1 MSTRKPFN
9 RKRRNMKRD
18 ALVLGALLIVVL
30 AVTAVLAVLAKF
42 GPKPDQEL
50 VLQVIDGDTIDIQ
63 PADDPTRVR
72 LIGIDAP
79 EQGECLYEESKEFLS
94 TTLWPRTDIRLKY
107 DVQRQDQYG
116 RDLGAVFMPDGTFI
130 NEEIVKAGWARAVE
144 YPPNVKYTARL
155 KAAEGY
161 AKQHNLGIHAVP
173 DECLLPTEVA
183 REAKARYEADPDP
196 FYKDVMRDAVE
207 RTKNFTYRE
216 QALEYI
222 DSL

>member
-1 MSTRKPFN
+1 M
-9 RKRRNMKRD
+9 
-18 ALVLGALLIVVL
+18 
-30 AVTAVLAVLAKF
+30 
-42 GPKPDQEL
+42 
-50 VLQVIDGDTIDIQ
+50 
-63 PADDPTRVR
+63 
-72 LIGIDAP
+72 
-79 EQGECLYEESKEFLS
+79 
-94 TTLWPRTDIRLKY
+94 
-107 DVQRQDQYG
+107 QRQDQYG
-116 RDLGAVFMPDGTFI
+116 RDLGAVFLPDGTFI

-155 KAAEGY
+155 QAAEAY

-183 REAKARYEADPDP
+183 KQAKARYEKDPDP